1 MLSFQLS
8 QRSEVTKGQA
18 EPQEV
23 ACLQL
28 SSSSAPPAM
37 RPLISVLGGLH
48 PSISQA
54 SALAPSLTVFSH
66 STGNPETIPM
76 DPAFRTKPLSSNC
89 FPPPPLLPPGPSYQP
104 MAWIPAAA
112 PALQLLRVHHCPL
125 QSTLKTAANEIW

>member
-1 MLSFQLS
+1 MILSFQLS
-8 QRSEVTKGQA
+8 QRSEVTEGQA

-37 RPLISVLGGLH
+37 RTPPHFCSWGLH
-48 PSISQA
+48 PAISQA
-54 SALAPSLTVFSH
+54 SALSLFSH
-66 STGNPETIPM
+66 STGNLETRPM

-89 FPPPPLLPPGPSYQP
+89 FPSPPLLPPGPSYQP

-112 PALQLLRVHHCPL
+112 PALLLLHVHHCPL
-125 QSTLKTAANEIW
+125 QSTLKTAANEIR